1 MQNIWTVSNAF
12 YDSFLKR
19 KLNCDKEN
27 ILILNTCSFQKKVL
41 SNLTHSFPMHPF
53 STPWKHQK
61 TLRCF
66 QEVEKGCIG
75 NEWVKKMCSDL
86 LIGKMFLK
94 MVLKT
99 AVFWRFCKTSGNLLK
114 LAEFTVKKVTLFSAA
129 TFLNKAIRHY
139 NFLKTYKIF
148 KITVQIWTVKCDFN
162 KGYQVSIIQILF

>member
-1 MQNIWTVSNAF
+1 MQNISTVSNAF

-27 ILILNTCSFQKKVL
+27 ILILNTCNFQKKVL

-53 STPWKHQK
+53 STSWKHQK

-75 NEWVKKMCSDL
+75 NEWVKMCSDL

-99 AVFWRFCKTSGNLLK
+99 AVFWRFCKTSGNLSMRSLLLRK
-114 LAEFTVKKVTLFSAA
+114 LRYLVSSLFWTKRSA
-129 TFLNKAIRHY
+129 
-139 NFLKTYKIF
+139 
-148 KITVQIWTVKCDFN
+148 
-162 KGYQVSIIQILF
+162 IIIS